1 MEMSKMNEKIEELEK
16 KIDGQEQYSRLNCI
30 MIHGTA
36 ENKKENT
43 DQQAIYFIN
52 HNLDIKIDGIEID
65 RSYRIGPYDKKS
77 KT

>member
-1 MEMSKMNEKIEELEK
+1 MEMSKMNEKIKELEK
-16 KIDGQEQYSRLNCI
+16 KIDRQEQYSRPNCI

-36 ENKKENT
+36 ENKKENP

-52 HNLDIKIDGIEID
+52 HNLEIKVDEIEID
-65 RSYRIGPYDKKS
+65 RSHRIGPYDKKS